1 MLDTN
6 FCRPTA
12 RPSVYYVH
20 RDKDTPED
28 TQYGLTDYRR
38 NWKKGKVARI
48 KKDKFCVIVR
58 TDRDSAHHHTAAEKI
73 FRGSVRDFLQSK
85 FTAEQEYDELNL
97 KSPIPPTSVSRAQK
111 RSIPTNI

>member
-6 FCRPTA
+6 FYRPTA

-28 TQYGLTDYRR
+28 TEYELTDYRR
-38 NWKKGKVARI
+38 NWKKGKVVRI

-58 TDRDSAHHHTAAEKI
+58 TDRDSAHQHTAAEKI
-73 FRGSVRDFLQSK
+73 FRGSVRILRGS
-85 FTAEQEYDELNL
+85 APEQQYDEVDL
-97 KSPIPPTSVSRAQK
+97 KSPITPTSVS
-111 RSIPTNI
+111 